1 MKECDF
7 VIIGGGPGG
16 VAAAIEAGK
25 AGVNVTLLDEN
36 ERPGGQCFR
45 QFEKGFK
52 VADPEALGPDY
63 KDGQELL
70 HQLNSM
76 QDKIRYLNNTLVWGI
91 FEDRTLALARNGTT
105 SSLRFKHL
113 LVATG
118 AYDRPVP
125 FPGWTLPGVFT
136 AGGAQKLVKSECVL
150 PGQNILLAG
159 TGPLQLVL
167 ADQILKAGGRIE
179 AILEAGHIG
188 KNWLRGLKGIW
199 GNWDFLKEGMRY
211 LRSIQKAGVP
221 LLRSHVILEARGDG
235 QVEEAV
241 IAKVDKNWRPRLNTA
256 RSVKVDT
263 ICLGYG
269 LVSSTE
275 LTMLAECE
283 HKYDLRQGGFIPLRK
298 ANMETSVPGIYA
310 VGDGAGVAGRKV
322 AIEEGCIAG
331 ISVASTLGSISS
343 AKARE
348 QIKPSRKRLDKII
361 RFRKILDDISLPR
374 KGLYELAT
382 DDTVI
387 CRCEEITLK
396 QIKTALA
403 DTIQI
408 KDLKRMTRMGMGPCE
423 GRMCG
428 PSVIEMLRHRLNAPV
443 EDVGCLNPRP
453 SIKPV
458 ALGVLAANNTMSMV
472 PGVSVQVSGRYREQ
486 STESK

>member
-1 MKECDF
+1 LKESDF

-16 VAAAIEAGK
+16 IAAAIKAAQ

-36 ERPGGQCFR
+36 ERPGGQVFR

-52 VADPEALGPDY
+52 VADPDALGPDF
-63 KDGQELL
+63 KEGQELL
-70 HQLNSM
+70 HQFNSLR
-76 QDKIRYLNNTLVWGI
+76 DKIRYMNNTLVWGI
-91 FEDRTLALARNGTT
+91 FEDRTLALARNGAS
-105 SSLRFKHL
+105 SSLGFKHL

-136 AGGAQKLVKSECVL
+136 AGGAQKLVKSERVL
-150 PGQNILLAG
+150 PGQHILLAG

-167 ADQILKAGGRIE
+167 ADQIIKAGGKIE
-179 AILEAGHIG
+179 AILEAGNVG
-188 KNWLRGLKGIW
+188 ENWLQGLIGIW
-199 GNWDFLKEGMRY
+199 GNWDFLIEGMRY

-221 LLRSHVILEARGDG
+221 LLRSHIILEARGDG

-256 RSVKVDT
+256 RSVKVDA

-283 HKYDLRQGGFIPLRK
+283 HKYDIKQGGYIPLRK

-331 ISVASTLGSISS
+331 ISVASASGYISR
-343 AKARE
+343 AKASQ
-348 QIKPSRKRLDKII
+348 QIRPYHKRLSKIN
-361 RFRKILDDISLPR
+361 RFRKVLDDISLPR
-374 KGLYELAT
+374 AGLYELAT

-387 CRCEEITLK
+387 CRCEDVTLK
-396 QIKTALA
+396 QLKAALA
-403 DTIQI
+403 DNTIQI
-408 KDLKRMTRMGMGPCE
+408 KDFKRMTRMGMGPCE

-428 PSVIEMLRHRLNAPV
+428 PSIIEMLRHRLNATA
-443 EDVGCLNPRP
+443 EDVGCLKPRP

-458 ALGVLAANNTMSMV
+458 ALGVLAANN
-472 PGVSVQVSGRYREQ
+472 
-486 STESK
+486 SKY

>member
-1 MKECDF
+1 MKLSDF

-16 VAAAIEAGK
+16 VAAAIKAAQ

-45 QFEKGFK
+45 QFENGFK
-52 VADPEALGPDY
+52 VNDPDVLGMDFEE
-63 KDGQELL
+63 GQELL
-70 HQLNSM
+70 HQFNSM

-91 FEDRTLALARNGTT
+91 FEDRTLALAHDGIS
-105 SSLRFKHL
+105 SSLGFKHL

-136 AGGAQKLVKSECVL
+136 AGGAQKLVKSERVL
-150 PGQNILLAG
+150 PGENILLAG

-167 ADQILKAGGRIE
+167 ADQILMAGGKIA
-179 AILEAGHIG
+179 AILEAGNLSG
-188 KNWLRGLKGIW
+188 NWLQGLKGIW

-221 LLRSHVILEARGDG
+221 LLRSHIILEARGDG

-241 IAKVDKNWRPRLNTA
+241 IAKVDQNWRPMRNSI
-256 RSVKVDT
+256 RSVEVDA

-269 LVSSTE
+269 LVSATE
-275 LTMLAECE
+275 LTTLAECE
-283 HKYDLRQGGFIPLRK
+283 HKYDLKRGGFVPLRT
-298 ANMETSVPGIYA
+298 ADMETSVPGIYA
-310 VGDGAGVAGRKV
+310 VGDGAGVAGRKA

-331 ISVASTLGSISS
+331 ISVARALGSISR
-343 AKARE
+343 ANAGE
-348 QIKPSRKRLDKII
+348 QIKPHRKRLDKIN
-361 RFRKILDDISLPR
+361 RFRKILDDISIPR

-382 DDTVI
+382 DDTII

-396 QIKTALA
+396 QLKAALA
-403 DTIQI
+403 DDTIQL
-408 KDLKRMTRMGMGPCE
+408 KDFKRMTRLGMGSCE

-428 PSVIEMLRHRLNAPV
+428 PAVIEMMRHQLNVPA
-443 EDVGCLNPRP
+443 EDVGSLKPRP

-458 ALGVLAANNTMSMV
+458 ALGVLAAEKPEENV
-472 PGVSVQVSGRYREQ
+472 EA
-486 STESK
+486 

>member
-1 MKECDF
+1 
-7 VIIGGGPGG
+7 
-16 VAAAIEAGK
+16 
-25 AGVNVTLLDEN
+25 
-36 ERPGGQCFR
+36 
-45 QFEKGFK
+45 
-52 VADPEALGPDY
+52 
-63 KDGQELL
+63 
-70 HQLNSM
+70 M
-76 QDKIRYLNNTLVWGI
+76 QDKIRYLNNSLVWGI
-91 FEDRTLALARNGTT
+91 FEDRTLALARNGTS
-105 SSLRFKHL
+105 SSLGFKHL

-118 AYDRPVP
+118 AYDRPLP

-136 AGGAQKLVKSECVL
+136 AGGAQKLVKSERVL

-167 ADQILKAGGRIE
+167 ADQILKAGGKIE
-179 AILEAGHIG
+179 AVLEAGTIG
-188 KNWLRGLKGIW
+188 KYWLPGLKGIW
-199 GNWDFLKEGMRY
+199 GNWDFLKEGLRY

-221 LLRSHVILEARGDG
+221 LLRGHIILEARGDG
-235 QVEEAV
+235 HVEEAV

-283 HKYDLRQGGFIPLRK
+283 HKYDLRQGGYIPLRN

-310 VGDGAGVAGRKV
+310 VGDGAGVAGKKA
-322 AIEEGCIAG
+322 AIEEGYIAG
-331 ISVASTLGSISS
+331 LSVASALGYISHVN
-343 AKARE
+343 AGE
-348 QIKPSRKRLDKII
+348 QIKPYRKRLTKIN

-387 CRCEEITLK
+387 CRCEEVTLRQLK
-396 QIKTALA
+396 AALA
-403 DTIQI
+403 DDTIQI
-408 KDLKRMTRMGMGPCE
+408 KDLKRMTRLGMGPCE

-428 PSVIEMLRHRLNAPV
+428 PSVVEMLRHRLNAPV

-458 ALGVLAANNTMSMV
+458 ALGVLAAEKSAENT
-472 PGVSVQVSGRYREQ
+472 EA
-486 STESK
+486 

>member
-1 MKECDF
+1 LKESEF

-16 VAAAIEAGK
+16 VAAAIEAAQ

-52 VADPEALGPDY
+52 VTDPDALGADF
-63 KDGQELL
+63 KEGQELL
-70 HQLNSM
+70 HQFNSM

-91 FEDRTLALARNGTT
+91 FEDRTLALARNGT
-105 SSLRFKHL
+105 SASLRFKHL

-136 AGGAQKLVKSECVL
+136 AGGAQKLVKSERVL
-150 PGQNILLAG
+150 PGENILLAG

-167 ADQILKAGGRIE
+167 ADQILKAGGKIE
-179 AILEAGHIG
+179 GILETGNFG
-188 KNWLRGLKGIW
+188 KNWLQGLRGIW
-199 GNWDFLKEGMRY
+199 GNWDFLKEGLRY

-221 LLRSHVILEARGDG
+221 LLRSHIILAARGDG

-283 HKYDLRQGGFIPLRK
+283 HKYDLRQGGYIPLRK
-298 ANMETSVPGIYA
+298 ANMETSVSGIYA
-310 VGDGAGVAGRKV
+310 VGDGAGVAGKKV
-322 AIEEGCIAG
+322 AIIEGFIAG
-331 ISVASTLGSISS
+331 ISAACSLGYLSS
-343 AKARE
+343 ATAHERIKAY
-348 QIKPSRKRLDKII
+348 QKKLNKIN
-361 RFRKILDDISLPR
+361 RFRQILDDISLPR
-374 KGLYELAT
+374 RGLYELAT

-387 CRCEEITLK
+387 CRCEEVTLK
-396 QIKTALA
+396 QLKTALA
-403 DTIQI
+403 DDTIQI
-408 KDLKRMTRMGMGPCE
+408 KDFKRMTRLGMGSCE

-428 PSVIEMLRHRLNAPV
+428 PSTIEMMRHRLNASA
-443 EDVGCLNPRP
+443 EDVGCLKPRP

-458 ALGVLAANNTMSMV
+458 TLGVLAAEK
-472 PGVSVQVSGRYREQ
+472 SVEKVEA
-486 STESK
+486 

>member
-1 MKECDF
+1 MKTSGWEGNASDSSKK
-7 VIIGGGPGG
+7 V
-16 VAAAIEAGK
+16 
-25 AGVNVTLLDEN
+25 
-36 ERPGGQCFR
+36 
-45 QFEKGFK
+45 FK
-52 VADPEALGPDY
+52 VADPDALGPDY

-70 HQLNSM
+70 HQFNSM

-91 FEDRTLALARNGTT
+91 FKDRTLAVARNGTS
-105 SSLRFKHL
+105 SSLSFKHL

-136 AGGAQKLVKSECVL
+136 AGGAQKLVKSERVL
-150 PGQNILLAG
+150 PGENILLAG

-167 ADQILKAGGRIE
+167 ADQILKAGGKIE
-179 AILEAGHIG
+179 AILEAGNVG
-188 KNWLRGLKGIW
+188 KNWLQGLIGIW

-221 LLRSHVILEARGDG
+221 LLRSHIILEARGDG

-283 HKYDLRQGGFIPLRK
+283 HRYDLRRGGSIPVRK

-310 VGDGAGVAGRKV
+310 VGDGAGVAGRKA
-322 AIEEGCIAG
+322 AIEEGSIAG
-331 ISVASTLGSISS
+331 ISVASALGYISP
-343 AKARE
+343 ANARE
-348 QIKPSRKRLDKII
+348 QITPYRKSLNKIN

-374 KGLYELAT
+374 PGLYELAT

-387 CRCEEITLK
+387 CRCEEVTLK
-396 QIKTALA
+396 QLKAALA
-403 DTIQI
+403 DDTIQI
-408 KDLKRMTRMGMGPCE
+408 KDFKRMTRMGMGSCE

-428 PSVIEMLRHRLNAPV
+428 PSTIEMMRHRLNAPA
-443 EDVGCLNPRP
+443 EDVGCLKPRP

-458 ALGVLAANNTMSMV
+458 ALGVLAAEK
-472 PGVSVQVSGRYREQ
+472 SVDKRIYVAF
-486 STESK
+486 

>member
-1 MKECDF
+1 LKASDF

-16 VAAAIEAGK
+16 VAAAIKAAR

-45 QFEKGFK
+45 QFEKGFT
-52 VADPEALGPDY
+52 VTDSDVLGMDF
-63 KDGQELL
+63 KEGQKLL
-70 HQLNSM
+70 QQFSSM
-76 QDKIRYLNNTLVWGI
+76 QDKIQYLNNTLVWGI
-91 FEDRTLALARNGTT
+91 FEDRTLALARNGAS
-105 SSLRFKHL
+105 SSLGFKHL

-136 AGGAQKLVKSECVL
+136 AGGAQKLVKSERVL
-150 PGQNILLAG
+150 PGENILLAG

-167 ADQILKAGGRIE
+167 ADQILKAGGKIA
-179 AILEAGHIG
+179 AILEAGNISG
-188 KNWLRGLKGIW
+188 NWLQGLKGIW
-199 GNWDFLKEGMRY
+199 GNWDFLAEGIRY
-211 LRSIQKAGVP
+211 LRSIQKAHVP
-221 LLRSHVILEARGDG
+221 LLRSHIILEAHGDR
-235 QVEEAV
+235 QVEEAI
-241 IAKVDKNWRPRLNTA
+241 IAKVDKNWRPRPNTA
-256 RSVKVDT
+256 RSVKVDA

-283 HKYDLRQGGFIPLRK
+283 HKYDLRAGGTVPLRT

-310 VGDGAGVAGRKV
+310 VGDGAGVAGRKA

-331 ISVASTLGSISS
+331 ISVARALGNISRAS
-343 AKARE
+343 ASE
-348 QIKPSRKRLDKII
+348 QIKPYRKRLDKIN

-382 DDTVI
+382 DETII
-387 CRCEEITLK
+387 CRCEEVTLK
-396 QIKTALA
+396 QLKAALA
-403 DTIQI
+403 DDTIQL
-408 KDLKRMTRMGMGPCE
+408 KDFKRMTRLGMGSCE

-428 PSVIEMLRHRLNAPV
+428 PAVIEMLRQRLNGPA
-443 EDVGCLNPRP
+443 EDVGCLRPRP

-458 ALGVLAANNTMSMV
+458 ALGVLAAEKPVENVET
-472 PGVSVQVSGRYREQ
+472 
-486 STESK
+486 

>member
-1 MKECDF
+1 LKVSDF
-7 VIIGGGPGG
+7 VIIGGGPAGI
-16 VAAAIEAGK
+16 AAAIKAAQ

-52 VADPEALGPDY
+52 ISDPNVLGMDF
-63 KDGQELL
+63 KEGQELL
-70 HQLNSM
+70 YQFNSM
-76 QDKIRYLNNTLVWGI
+76 QDKIRYLKNTLVWGI
-91 FEDRTLALARNGTT
+91 FEDRTLALARNG
-105 SSLRFKHL
+105 SSSKLGFTHL

-136 AGGAQKLVKSECVL
+136 AGGAQKLVKSERVL

-167 ADQILKAGGRIE
+167 ADQILKAGGKIA
-179 AILEAGHIG
+179 AILEAGHFV
-188 KNWLRGLKGIW
+188 KNWLPGLKGIW
-199 GNWDFLKEGMRY
+199 GNWDFLMEGLRY

-221 LLRSHVILEARGDG
+221 LLRNHIILEAHGDG
-235 QVEEAV
+235 WVEEAV
-241 IAKVDKNWRPRLNTA
+241 IAKVDENWRPKRNTA
-256 RSVKVDT
+256 RNVEVDT
-263 ICLGYG
+263 VCLGYG

-283 HKYDLRQGGFIPLRK
+283 HQYDPGQGGYIPVRK
-298 ANMETSVPGIYA
+298 ENMETSVPGIYA
-310 VGDGAGVAGRKV
+310 VGDGAGVAGRKA

-331 ISVASTLGSISS
+331 LSVASASGYVSR
-343 AKARE
+343 ANAGQ
-348 QIKPSRKRLDKII
+348 QIKSHQRKLNKIN

-374 KGLYELAT
+374 KGLYELAA

-387 CRCEEITLK
+387 CRCEEVTLK
-396 QIKTALA
+396 QLKAALA
-403 DTIQI
+403 DETIQM
-408 KDLKRMTRMGMGPCE
+408 KDFKRMTRMGMGPCE

-428 PSVIEMLRHRLNAPV
+428 PAVIEMMRHRLNASA
-443 EDVGCLNPRP
+443 EDIGCLKPRP

-458 ALGVLAANNTMSMV
+458 ALGVLAAN
-472 PGVSVQVSGRYREQ
+472 
-486 STESK
+486 STS